1 MGINHITLVGNVVRN
16 PEKRM
21 TQSGIPTTQF
31 TVAVKRPPR
40 EGSTYDVT
48 DVIKVV
54 TWRTLAETVESTVKK
69 DSVVSVEGALRT
81 RTYEQD
87 GQRKKI
93 IEVEAQSVHL
103 IAGPVGTAAQAEPE
117 SFPDF
122 EDAPA
127 FGDSDEIP
135 F

>member
-1 MGINHITLVGNVVRN
+1 MGINHITLVGSVVRN

-48 DVIKVV
+48 DFVKVV
-54 TWRTLAETVESTVKK
+54 TWRTLAETVESTIKK

-81 RTYEQD
+81 RSYEQD
-87 GQRKKI
+87 GQRKKV
-93 IEVEAQSVHL
+93 IEVEAQNVHL
-103 IAGPVGTAAQAEPE
+103 ISGPVGAAAQAEPE
-117 SFPDF
+117 AFPDF

-127 FGDSDEIP
+127 FGDTDEIP

>member
-1 MGINHITLVGNVVRN
+1 VRN

-48 DVIKVV
+48 DYVKVV
-54 TWRTLAETVESTVKK
+54 TWRTLAETVEATVKK

-81 RTYEQD
+81 RSYEQD
-87 GQRKKI
+87 GQRKKV
-93 IEVEAQSVHL
+93 IEVEAQNVHV
-103 IAGPVGTAAQAEPE
+103 ISGAAPAAAQPELE

-127 FGDSDEIP
+127 FGDSDGIP

>member
-16 PEKRM
+16 PEMRM
-21 TQSGIPTTQF
+21 TPNGIPTTQF

-48 DVIKVV
+48 DYIKVV
-54 TWRTLAETVESTVKK
+54 TWRTLAETVNSTIKK
-69 DSVVSVEGALRT
+69 DHVVSVEGALRT
-81 RTYEQD
+81 RSYEQD
-87 GQRKKI
+87 GQRKKVV
-93 IEVEAQSVHL
+93 EVEAQHVHT
-103 IAGPVGTAAQAEPE
+103 ISGPVGAPAQAEPE
-117 SFPDF
+117 AFPDF

-127 FGDSDEIP
+127 FGDTDEIP